1 VVAKPPFSEG
11 GALQFM
17 DAPGSPAML
26 PFAEVSPGVTGKG
39 FRRRPN
45 FPIGDDPLGTHFF

>member
-1 VVAKPPFSEG
+1 
-11 GALQFM
+11 
-17 DAPGSPAML
+17 ML
-26 PFAEVSPGVTGKG
+26 PFAEVSPGVTGKE